1 MTVIDLG
8 ELRDDPLPQPPG
20 PAPRAVGRPLRLVVV
35 LALTLLALTAAA
47 PVAKRAAFVVPAPL
61 GSMVLLHDG
70 EVFLL
75 EPSGTAAAPGWLSAW
90 TIPTS
95 PGARPVRRWQ
105 VPVPVAVTDGFT
117 QLRGH
122 ADVLL
127 LTGPVGRPDGDY
139 RAFAHDRDTGR
150 VRWQRAGT
158 GLSAGPD
165 LLFEDGTDGPQ
176 TYHSVDPST
185 GRDRWSAA
193 VPALFTM
200 FRHRA
205 DGVDRIVTVDAG
217 GTAEVWDARRGVRLH
232 SGQLDHDGTPSDTS
246 FEVVGDL
253 LLAVGGSS
261 GRLTGYGLDR
271 LDRRWEVPLPTP
283 SFFAECGSLLCA
295 QGTAGGVRALDPAT
309 GRTVWRD
316 NRWELS
322 GTERGGRLLA
332 SSLGRG
338 VWHPLVVLDVAS
350 GRVAAELDV
359 WHLAASNSPDGPV
372 IGLRPAGEG
381 RMLVAELDVAA
392 ARVGVRDVLPAV
404 SGDCQ
409 SDGRLL
415 LCRLM
420 DGRFGV
426 WQVPR

>member
-8 ELRDDPLPQPPG
+8 ELREAAPRPPG
-20 PAPRAVGRPLRLVVV
+20 PAPRVVGRPLRMAVV

-75 EPSGTAAAPGWLSAW
+75 EPGGTPAAPGRLSAW

-95 PGARPVRRWQ
+95 PAARPARRWQ

-117 QLRGH
+117 QLRRH

-127 LTGPVGRPDGDY
+127 LTGPVGRSDGEY

-150 VRWQRAGT
+150 VRWQRAGSPR
-158 GLSAGPD
+158 SAGPD
-165 LLFEDGTDGPQ
+165 LLFEDGADGRM
-176 TYHSVDPST
+176 TINSVDPSS
-185 GRDRWSAA
+185 GRDRWS
-193 VPALFTM
+193 VPVSPGTVLFSSV
-200 FRHRA
+200 A
-205 DGVDRIVTVDAG
+205 DGVDRIVMVRPG
-217 GTAEVWDARRGVRLH
+217 GPAEVWDARRGVHLH
-232 SGQLDHDGTPSDTS
+232 SGQLDHGGTPSNTGFD
-246 FEVVGDL
+246 VVGDL
-253 LLAVGGSS
+253 LLAVAQNS
-261 GRLTGYGLDR
+261 GRLTGYGLDG

-283 SFFAECGSLLCA
+283 SFFVACGSLICA

-322 GTERGGRLLA
+322 GSERGGRMLA
-332 SSLGRG
+332 SGLGRG

-359 WHLAASNSPDGPV
+359 WNLAASNGPDGPV
-372 IGLRPAGEG
+372 IGLRPAGDG

-392 ARVGVRDVLPAV
+392 ARARVRDVLPAV

-409 SDGRLL
+409 TDAQLL

-426 WQVPR
+426 WRVPR

>member
-8 ELRDDPLPQPPG
+8 ELREAAPRPPG
-20 PAPRAVGRPLRLVVV
+20 PAPRAVGRPLRLAVV

-47 PVAKRAAFVVPAPL
+47 PVARRAAFVVPAPL
-61 GSMVLLHDG
+61 GSLVLLHDG

-75 EPSGTAAAPGWLSAW
+75 EPGGAPAAPGRLSAW

-105 VPVPVAVTDGFT
+105 VPVPVSVTDGFT
-117 QLRGH
+117 QLRRH

-127 LTGPVGRPDGDY
+127 LTGPVGRPDGEY
-139 RAFAHDRDTGR
+139 RVFAHDRDTGR
-150 VRWQRAGT
+150 VRWQRAGA

-165 LLFEDGTDGPQ
+165 LLFADGADGPQ
-176 TYHSVDPST
+176 TFHSVDPGT

-193 VPALFTM
+193 MPALFTM

-205 DGVDRIVTVDAG
+205 DGVDRIVTVHAG

-232 SGQLDHDGTPSDTS
+232 TGRIDHEGTSSSSGFD
-246 FEVVGDL
+246 VVGDL
-253 LLAVGGSS
+253 LLAVAQNS

-271 LDRRWEVPLPTP
+271 LDHRWEVPLPTP
-283 SFFAECGSLLCA
+283 SFFVACGPLLCA
-295 QGTAGGVRALDPAT
+295 QGEAGGVRALDPAT

-316 NRWELS
+316 DRWRLS
-322 GTERGGRLLA
+322 GVERGGRVLA
-332 SSLGRG
+332 SGLGRG

-359 WHLAASNSPDGPV
+359 WNVAASNSPDGPV

-392 ARVGVRDVLPAV
+392 ARARVRDVLPAV

-426 WQVPR
+426 WRVPR